1 LSKER
6 GDLYVG
12 TDLDVSSRKPTST
25 RREIPAH
32 HLTTHGVIVGMTG
45 SGKTGLG
52 VVLLEEVLQAG
63 IPALILD
70 PKGDMGN
77 LALRFPDLAA
87 RDFEEWVD
95 PAEAARE
102 GIGTAELAA
111 RTAERWTK
119 GLASSGLGTADVRA
133 FTDGV
138 DVRIFTPGST
148 AGISLNV
155 LGNLSAPKG
164 DAAQDQE
171 ALREEIEG
179 LVSGLL
185 VLAGIDADPITSREH
200 ILLANLVEH
209 AWVQGID
216 LDLATLLMQIQDPPM
231 RRLGVFELDT
241 FFPAKDRMALAMRL
255 NGLVASPSFA
265 AWMQGDPLDMDTLLR
280 APDGRPRASVVY
292 MSHLSETE
300 RQFVV
305 TLLLAKMVTWMRQQ
319 PGTSDLKALVYVDEV
334 FGLAPPTAE
343 PPSKKPMLTIF
354 KQARAHGVGMVISTQ
369 NPVDVDYKLMSNA
382 GTWMIGRL
390 QTERDKARIIDAMR
404 SSSGDVDVAS
414 WSARIGELGKR
425 EFVLKTAR
433 TSQPTLFTSRW
444 AMSFLRG
451 PLTRAELLR
460 LREAGALEGSGGEA
474 GSAESAAAG
483 SGADARSGAG
493 AGAGSGASAGDA
505 PGGAAA
511 VGAAAESTPA
521 TDTAA
526 AKPAPSA
533 APSLAELGHDETLVA
548 PTVSSEARVCYLDP
562 AAPWAREVGAG
573 DRGGSLHAG
582 LALRV
587 KLLFDETKADLRHEE
602 EWEAVL
608 FPLGQDPRV
617 DDAVAVD
624 YDDRDFLAEPV
635 RPAPFV
641 LPPAPVGSADFFR
654 TLKRDLQE
662 HLYRSLTLD
671 LFQNSGLKLY
681 SRAGETEE
689 AFRARCL
696 EAAEQEA
703 DAEAAKLRDRFEKR
717 LKTARQRRDAAARR
731 VRELEVD
738 VGTRRQ
744 HELVSGAGE
753 LLSMFLGGK
762 ARVRALSGA
771 ASRRSQ
777 TRRTQERANSAAEKL
792 EDYENAIATL
802 EDDLAQELEAVWTE
816 WREKAEAIEPFPVPL
831 EKMDIRVED
840 PVLFWAST
848 E

>member
-1 LSKER
+1 MSNER

-12 TDLDVSSRKPTST
+12 LDLDESSRKPTST
-25 RREIPAH
+25 RREIAAR

-77 LALRFPDLAA
+77 LALRFPDLAPE
-87 RDFEEWVD
+87 DFEEWVD

-102 GIGTAELAA
+102 GIDTAELAS

-133 FTDGV
+133 FTEGAE
-138 DVRIFTPGST
+138 VRIFTPGST
-148 AGISLNV
+148 AGIPLNV

-164 DAAQDQE
+164 AAAQDDE

-185 VLAGIDADPITSREH
+185 VLAGIDADPIQSREH

-209 AWVQGID
+209 AWRQSVD

-241 FFPAKDRMALAMRL
+241 FFPAKDRMALALRL

-265 AWMQGDPLDMDTLLR
+265 AWMQGEPLDIDTILR

-305 TLLLAKMVTWMRQQ
+305 TLLLSKMVTWMRQQ
-319 PGTSDLKALVYVDEV
+319 PGTSDLKALIYVDEM
-334 FGLAPPTAE
+334 FGLAPPTGE
-343 PPSKKPMLTIF
+343 PPSKKPLLTIF

-390 QTERDKARIIDAMR
+390 QTERDKARIVDAMR
-404 SSSGDVDVAS
+404 SASGDVDVAS
-414 WSARIGELGKR
+414 WGARIGELGKR

-433 TSQPTLFTSRW
+433 TSRPSLFTSRW

-451 PLTRAELLR
+451 PLTRPELLR
-460 LREAGALEGSGGEA
+460 LRDADGSTDPVTD
-474 GSAESAAAG
+474 AA
-483 SGADARSGAG
+483 SGAPPS
-493 AGAGSGASAGDA
+493 DA
-505 PGGAAA
+505 PA
-511 VGAAAESTPA
+511 SPA
-521 TDTAA
+521 
-526 AKPAPSA
+526 
-533 APSLAELGHDETLVA
+533 LADLAHDETPVA
-548 PTVSSEARVCYLDP
+548 PTISSEARVCYLDP
-562 AAPWAREVGAG
+562 AAPWARDVGAG
-573 DRGGSLHAG
+573 VGDGSLHAG

-587 KLLFDETKADLRHEE
+587 KLLFDDTKADLRHDE

-608 FPLGQDPRV
+608 FPLESDSRV
-617 DDAVAVD
+617 QDAVAVD
-624 YDDRDFLAEPV
+624 YDDRDFLTAPV
-635 RPAPFV
+635 RPAAFV
-641 LPPAPVGSADFFR
+641 LPSVPLQSADYFR
-654 TLKRDLQE
+654 SLKRDLQE
-662 HLYRSLTLD
+662 HLFRSLTLD
-671 LFQNSGLKLY
+671 LFQNRALKLY
-681 SRAGETEE
+681 SRAGESTE

-696 EAAEQEA
+696 EVAESEA
-703 DAEAAKLRDRFEKR
+703 DAAAAKLRDRFESR
-717 LKTARQRRDAAARR
+717 VNTARGRRDQAARR

-744 HELVSGAGE
+744 QELVSGAGE

-762 ARVRALSGA
+762 ARARTLSGV

-792 EDYENAIATL
+792 EGYENAIATL
-802 EDDLAQELEAVWTE
+802 EDELSKELEKVWEE
-816 WREKAEAIEPFPVPL
+816 WREKAVAIEPFPVPL

-840 PVLFWAST
+840 PVVFWAPT
-848 E
+848 A

>member
-1 LSKER
+1 MSSDR

-12 TDLDVSSRKPTST
+12 IDLDESSRKPTST
-25 RREIPAH
+25 RREIAAH

-87 RDFEEWVD
+87 EDFEEWVD

-102 GIGTAELAA
+102 GIDTAELAA
-111 RTAERWTK
+111 RTADRWTK
-119 GLASSGLGTADVRA
+119 GLAASGLGPADVRA
-133 FTDGV
+133 FTDGAE
-138 DVRIFTPGST
+138 VRILTPGST
-148 AGISLNV
+148 AGIPLNV

-164 DAAQDQE
+164 DAARDAE

-209 AWVQGID
+209 AWGQAID
-216 LDLATLLMQIQDPPM
+216 LDLAALLMQIQDPPM
-231 RRLGVFELDT
+231 RRLGVFEMDA

-265 AWMQGDPLDMDTLLR
+265 AWMQGEPLDIDNLLR

-305 TLLLAKMVTWMRQQ
+305 TLLLSKMVTWMRQQ

-382 GTWMIGRL
+382 GVWMIGRL

-404 SSSGDVDVAS
+404 SASGDVDVAS
-414 WSARIGELGKR
+414 WGARIGELGKR
-425 EFVLKTAR
+425 EFVMKTAR
-433 TSQPTLFTSRW
+433 TSQPALFTSRW

-451 PLTRAELLR
+451 PLTRPELLR
-460 LREAGALEGSGGEA
+460 LREADALQSP
-474 GSAESAAAG
+474 
-483 SGADARSGAG
+483 DV
-493 AGAGSGASAGDA
+493 
-505 PGGAAA
+505 GGAAG
-511 VGAAAESTPA
+511 GAAQAAEPVASASA
-521 TDTAA
+521 T
-526 AKPAPSA
+526 
-533 APSLAELGHDETLVA
+533 LADLAHDETPA
-548 PTVSSEARVCYLDP
+548 PPVVSSEARVCYLNP
-562 AAPWAREVGAG
+562 AAPWAREIGAG
-573 DRGGSLHAG
+573 SGGGSLHAG

-587 KLLFDETKADLRHEE
+587 KLLFDDTKADLRHDE

-608 FPLGQDPRV
+608 FPLGQDSRV
-617 DDAVAVD
+617 QDAVAVD
-624 YDDRDFLAEPV
+624 YDDRDFLAVPI

-641 LPPAPVGSADFFR
+641 LPAADVQSADYFR
-654 TLKRDLQE
+654 SLKRDLQE
-662 HLYRSLTLD
+662 HLFRSLAFD
-671 LFQNSGLKLY
+671 LFRNAALKLY

-696 EAAEQEA
+696 EAAEQAA
-703 DAEAAKLRDRFEKR
+703 DAEAAKLRGR
-717 LKTARQRRDAAARR
+717 LESRVKTARERRDQAARR

-777 TRRTQERANSAAEKL
+777 TRRTQERANSAAGKL
-792 EDYENAIATL
+792 EDYENAITTL
-802 EDDLAQELEAVWTE
+802 EDELSEELEKVWDE
-816 WREKAEAIEPFPVPL
+816 WREKGDEVEPFPVPL

-840 PVLFWAST
+840 PVLFWAAI

>member
-1 LSKER
+1 MSKER
-6 GDLYVG
+6 GNLYVG
-12 TDLDVSSRKPTST
+12 IDLDESTRKPTST
-25 RREIPAH
+25 RREIEAH

-87 RDFEEWVD
+87 EDFEEWVD

-102 GIGTAELAA
+102 GIGPAELAA
-111 RTAERWTK
+111 RTAERWTR
-119 GLASSGLGTADVRA
+119 GLAGSGLGPADVRA
-133 FTDGV
+133 FKEGA

-148 AGISLNV
+148 AGIPLNV
-155 LGNLSAPKG
+155 LGDLSAPKG

-171 ALREEIEG
+171 TLREEIEG

-209 AWVQGID
+209 AWSRGID
-216 LDLATLLMQIQDPPM
+216 LDLGTLLMQIQDPPM
-231 RRLGVFELDT
+231 RRMGVFELDT
-241 FFPAKDRMALAMRL
+241 FFPAKDRTALAMRL

-265 AWMQGDPLDMDTLLR
+265 AWMQGDPLDVNTLLW

-292 MSHLSETE
+292 MSHLTETE

-305 TLLLAKMVTWMRQQ
+305 TLLLSKMVTWMRQQ

-390 QTERDKARIIDAMR
+390 QTERDKARIIEAMR
-404 SSSGDVDVAS
+404 SASGDVDVTS
-414 WSARIGELGKR
+414 WGARIGELGKR

-433 TSQPTLFTSRW
+433 TSQPALFTSRW

-451 PLTRAELLR
+451 PLTRPELLR
-460 LREAGALEGSGGEA
+460 LRET
-474 GSAESAAAG
+474 
-483 SGADARSGAG
+483 DTQQ
-493 AGAGSGASAGDA
+493 
-505 PGGAAA
+505 GAAA
-511 VGAAAESTPA
+511 GAAAENRTAEGSGVGPGGASAFAGGGAADHVSSATPG
-521 TDTAA
+521 
-526 AKPAPSA
+526 
-533 APSLAELGHDETLVA
+533 LADLAHDETPVA
-548 PTVSSEARVCYLDP
+548 PTVSSEARVCYLNP

-573 DRGGSLHAG
+573 PGGGSLHAG

-587 KLLFDETKADLRHEE
+587 KLLFDETKADLRHDE

-608 FPLGQDPRV
+608 FPLEPNSSVQ
-617 DDAVAVD
+617 DAVAVD
-624 YDDRDFLAEPV
+624 YDDRDFLAAPV
-635 RPAPFV
+635 QPAPFV
-641 LPPAPVGSADFFR
+641 LPSVDVQSADYFR
-654 TLKRDLQE
+654 SLKRDLQE

-671 LFQNSGLKLY
+671 LFRNSALKLY

-689 AFRARCL
+689 VFRARCV
-696 EAAEQEA
+696 EAAEEA
-703 DAEAAKLRDRFEKR
+703 ADGEAAKLRDRFESR
-717 LKTARQRRDAAARR
+717 LKTARERRDGAARR

-744 HELVSGAGE
+744 HELVTGAGE

-792 EDYENAIATL
+792 EDYESAIATL
-802 EDDLAQELEAVWTE
+802 EDDLSQELEKLWSE
-816 WREKAEAIEPFPVPL
+816 WREKADAIEPFPVPL

-840 PVLFWAST
+840 PVLFWASVD
-848 E
+848 

>member
-1 LSKER
+1 MSNER

-12 TDLDVSSRKPTST
+12 IDLDESSRKPTST
-25 RREIPAH
+25 RREIAAH

-77 LALRFPDLAA
+77 LALRFPELAA
-87 RDFEEWVD
+87 ADFEEWVD

-102 GIGTAELAA
+102 GIDTAELAA

-119 GLASSGLGTADVRA
+119 GLAGSGLSPADVRA
-133 FTDGV
+133 FTDGAE
-138 DVRIFTPGST
+138 VRIFTPGST
-148 AGISLNV
+148 AGIPLNV

-164 DAAQDQE
+164 NAARDQE

-209 AWVQGID
+209 AWGQDID
-216 LDLATLLMQIQDPPM
+216 LDLAALLMQIQDPPM

-241 FFPAKDRMALAMRL
+241 FFPAKDRTALAMRL

-265 AWMQGDPLDMDTLLR
+265 AWMQGEPLDMDTLLR

-292 MSHLSETE
+292 MSHLTETE

-305 TLLLAKMVTWMRQQ
+305 TLLLSKMVTWMRQQ

-390 QTERDKARIIDAMR
+390 QTERDKARIVEAMR
-404 SSSGDVDVAS
+404 SASGDVDVAS
-414 WSARIGELGKR
+414 WGARIGELGKR

-433 TSQPTLFTSRW
+433 TSQPALFTSRW

-451 PLTRAELLR
+451 PLTRPELLR
-460 LREAGALEGSGGEA
+460 LREADEARGPASPAAEAAPAGAAPA
-474 GSAESAAAG
+474 GSAGSGSGPGSAPAGSPAAGAAAG
-483 SGADARSGAG
+483 PAGRSL
-493 AGAGSGASAGDA
+493 ASA
-505 PGGAAA
+505 
-511 VGAAAESTPA
+511 SPA
-521 TDTAA
+521 
-526 AKPAPSA
+526 
-533 APSLAELGHDETLVA
+533 LADLPHDETPVA

-562 AAPWAREVGAG
+562 AAPWAREIGAG
-573 DRGGSLHAG
+573 AGGGSLNAG
-582 LALRV
+582 LAFRV
-587 KLLFDETKADLRHEE
+587 KLLFDETKADLRHDQ

-608 FPLGQDPRV
+608 FPLESDSRV
-617 DDAVAVD
+617 QDAVAVD
-624 YDDRDFLAEPV
+624 YDDRDFLAAPV

-641 LPPAPVGSADFFR
+641 LPSADVQSADYFR
-654 TLKRDLQE
+654 SLKRDLQD
-662 HLYRSLTLD
+662 HLYGSLTLD
-671 LFQNSGLKLY
+671 LFRNPALKLY
-681 SRAGETEE
+681 SRAGETAE

-696 EAAEQEA
+696 EAAEQAA
-703 DAEAAKLRDRFEKR
+703 DAEAAKLRDRFESR
-717 LKTARQRRDAAARR
+717 LKTARERRDGAARR

-744 HELVSGAGE
+744 QELVSGAGE

-792 EDYENAIATL
+792 EDYENAITTL
-802 EDDLAQELEAVWTE
+802 EDDLARELENVWAE
-816 WREKAEAIEPFPVPL
+816 WREKAAAIEPFPVPL

-840 PVLFWAST
+840 PVLFWAPM

>member
-1 LSKER
+1 MSTER

-12 TDLDVSSRKPTST
+12 IDLDESSRKPTST
-25 RREIPAH
+25 RREIAAH

-63 IPALILD
+63 VPALILD

-77 LALRFPDLAA
+77 LALRFPELAA
-87 RDFEEWVD
+87 ADFEEWVD

-102 GIGTAELAA
+102 GIDTAELAA

-119 GLASSGLGTADVRA
+119 GLAGSGLGPADVRA
-133 FTDGV
+133 FTDGAE
-138 DVRIFTPGST
+138 VRIFTPGST
-148 AGISLNV
+148 AGIPLNV
-155 LGNLSAPKG
+155 LGDLSAPKG
-164 DAAQDQE
+164 DAAEDQE

-185 VLAGIDADPITSREH
+185 VLAGIEADPITSREH

-209 AWVQGID
+209 AWGRDVD

-241 FFPAKDRMALAMRL
+241 FFPAKDRTALAMRL

-265 AWMQGDPLDMDTLLR
+265 AWMQGEPLAMDTLLR

-305 TLLLAKMVTWMRQQ
+305 TLLLSKMVTWMRQQ
-319 PGTSDLKALVYVDEV
+319 PGTPDLKALVYVDEV

-369 NPVDVDYKLMSNA
+369 NPVDLDYKLMSNA

-390 QTERDKARIIDAMR
+390 QTERDKARIVEAMR
-404 SSSGDVDVAS
+404 SASGDVDVAS
-414 WSARIGELGKR
+414 WGARIGELGKR
-425 EFVLKTAR
+425 EFVMKTAR
-433 TSQPTLFTSRW
+433 TSQPALFTSRW

-451 PLTRAELLR
+451 PLTRPELLR
-460 LREAGALEGSGGEA
+460 LREADEA
-474 GSAESAAAG
+474 RGTGVDPAAA
-483 SGADARSGAG
+483 
-493 AGAGSGASAGDA
+493 
-505 PGGAAA
+505 P
-511 VGAAAESTPA
+511 TPA
-521 TDTAA
+521 SPD
-526 AKPAPSA
+526 
-533 APSLAELGHDETLVA
+533 LADLAHDETPVA

-562 AAPWAREVGAG
+562 AAPWAREIGAG
-573 DRGGSLHAG
+573 AVGGSLNAG
-582 LALRV
+582 LAFRV
-587 KLLFDETKADLRHEE
+587 KILFDETKADLRHDE

-608 FPLGQDPRV
+608 FPLESGSRV
-617 DDAVAVD
+617 QDAVAVD

-641 LPPAPVGSADFFR
+641 LPSADVQSADYFR
-654 TLKRDLQE
+654 SLKRDLQE
-662 HLYRSLTLD
+662 HLYGSLTLD
-671 LFQNSGLKLY
+671 LFQNSALKLY

-696 EAAEQEA
+696 EAAEDAA
-703 DAEAAKLRDRFEKR
+703 DADAAKLRDRFESR
-717 LKTARQRRDAAARR
+717 LKTARERRDAAARR

-802 EDDLAQELEAVWTE
+802 EDDLSQELENVWAE
-816 WREKAEAIEPFPVPL
+816 WREKAAAVEPFPVPL
-831 EKMDIRVED
+831 EKMDVRVED
-840 PVLFWAST
+840 PVLFWAPIG
-848 E
+848 

>member
-1 LSKER
+1 MSNAR

-12 TDLDVSSRKPTST
+12 IDLDESSRRPTSD

-52 VVLLEEVLQAG
+52 VVLLEEVLDAG

-77 LALRFPDLAA
+77 LALRFPDLAP
-87 RDFEEWVD
+87 RDFEPWVD

-102 GIGTAELAA
+102 GVGTAELAA
-111 RTAERWTK
+111 RTADRWTK
-119 GLASSGLGTADVRA
+119 GLAASGLGPADVRA
-133 FTDGV
+133 FADGAE
-138 DVRIFTPGST
+138 VRIFTPGST
-148 AGISLNV
+148 AGIPLNV
-155 LGNLSAPKG
+155 LGDLSAPKAG
-164 DAAQDQE
+164 AAQDQE
-171 ALREEIEG
+171 TLREEIEG

-185 VLAGIDADPITSREH
+185 VLAGIDADPVTSREH

-209 AWVQGID
+209 AWGQGID
-216 LDLATLLMQIQDPPM
+216 LDLSSLLMQIQDPPM

-241 FFPAKDRMALAMRL
+241 FFPPKDRMALAMRL

-265 AWMQGDPLDMDTLLR
+265 AWLQGEPLDMDSLLR
-280 APDGRPRASVVY
+280 TPDGRPRASVVY

-305 TLLLAKMVTWMRQQ
+305 TLLLSKMVTWMRRQ

-404 SSSGDVDVAS
+404 SASGDVDVAS
-414 WSARIGELGKR
+414 WGARIGELGKR
-425 EFVLKTAR
+425 EFVMKTAR
-433 TSQPTLFTSRW
+433 TSQPSLFTSRW

-451 PLTRAELLR
+451 PLTRPELLR
-460 LREAGALEGSGGEA
+460 LREADAPGTPVTAPASAASTAVGSGVGT
-474 GSAESAAAG
+474 
-483 SGADARSGAG
+483 SGAG
-493 AGAGSGASAGDA
+493 AAAPEAST
-505 PGGAAA
+505 
-511 VGAAAESTPA
+511 AE
-521 TDTAA
+521 
-526 AKPAPSA
+526 APSSGSPA
-533 APSLAELGHDETLVA
+533 LADLADDETLVA

-562 AAPWAREVGAG
+562 AAPWARELGAG
-573 DRGGSLHAG
+573 SGNGGLRAG
-582 LALRV
+582 LAFRV
-587 KLLFDETKADLRHEE
+587 KLLFDETKADLRHDQ

-608 FPLGQDPRV
+608 FPLRPDSSVQ
-617 DDAVAVD
+617 DAVAVD
-624 YDDRDFLAEPV
+624 YDDRDFLAAPA

-641 LPPAPVGSADFFR
+641 LPSVPVESADYFR
-654 TLKRDLQE
+654 SLKRDLQE
-662 HLYRSLTLD
+662 HLYRSLTFD
-671 LFQNSGLKLY
+671 LFRNGDLKLY

-696 EAAEQEA
+696 KAAEDAA
-703 DAEAAKLRDRFEKR
+703 DAEAAKLRERFERR
-717 LKTARQRRDAAARR
+717 LNTARERRDQAERR

-792 EDYENAIATL
+792 EDYENAIAAL
-802 EDDLAQELEAVWTE
+802 EDDLAQELEKVWEE
-816 WREKAEAIEPFPVPL
+816 WREKAEAVEPFPVPL

-840 PVLFWAST
+840 PVLFWAAAD
-848 E
+848 

>member
-1 LSKER
+1 MSKER

-12 TDLDVSSRKPTST
+12 IDLDESSRKPTST
-25 RREIPAH
+25 RREVEAH

-52 VVLLEEVLQAG
+52 VVLLEEILQAG

-87 RDFEEWVD
+87 ADFEEWVD

-102 GIGTAELAA
+102 GITTPELAA

-119 GLASSGLGTADVRA
+119 GLAGSGLGPAEVRA
-133 FTDGV
+133 FTEGAE
-138 DVRIFTPGST
+138 VRIFTPGST
-148 AGISLNV
+148 AGIPMNV
-155 LGNLSAPKG
+155 LGDLSAPKG
-164 DAAQDQE
+164 DAARDQE
-171 ALREEIEG
+171 TLREEIEG

-209 AWVQGID
+209 AWSQGID

-231 RRLGVFELDT
+231 RRMGVFELDT
-241 FFPAKDRMALAMRL
+241 FFPAKDRTALAMRL

-265 AWMQGDPLDMDTLLR
+265 AWMQGEPLDMDTLLW

-292 MSHLSETE
+292 MSHLTETE

-305 TLLLAKMVTWMRQQ
+305 TLLLSKMVTWMRQQ

-390 QTERDKARIIDAMR
+390 QTERDKARIIEAMR
-404 SSSGDVDVAS
+404 SASGDVDVTS
-414 WSARIGELGKR
+414 WGARIGELGKR

-433 TSQPTLFTSRW
+433 TSKPALFTSRW

-451 PLTRAELLR
+451 PLTRPELLR
-460 LREAGALEGSGGEA
+460 LREADTLQSP
-474 GSAESAAAG
+474 AAG
-483 SGADARSGAG
+483 AAPADAT
-493 AGAGSGASAGDA
+493 
-505 PGGAAA
+505 PA
-511 VGAAAESTPA
+511 VGAAAVPAAEPA
-521 TDTAA
+521 TSTSPD
-526 AKPAPSA
+526 
-533 APSLAELGHDETLVA
+533 LADLADDETLME
-548 PTVSSEARVCYLDP
+548 PTVSSEARACYLNP

-573 DRGGSLHAG
+573 PIGGSLHAG

-587 KLLFDETKADLRHEE
+587 KLLFDETKADLRHDV

-608 FPLGQDPRV
+608 FPLEPNASVQ
-617 DDAVAVD
+617 DAVAVD
-624 YDDRDFLAEPV
+624 YDDRDFLAAPV
-635 RPAPFV
+635 KPAPFV
-641 LPPAPVGSADFFR
+641 LPSVDVQSADYFR
-654 TLKRDLQE
+654 SLKRDLQE

-671 LFQNSGLKLY
+671 LLRNPALKLY

-689 AFRARCL
+689 VFRARCM
-696 EAAEQEA
+696 EAAEEA
-703 DAEAAKLRDRFEKR
+703 ADGEAAKLRDRFERR
-717 LKTARQRRDAAARR
+717 LKTARERRDGAARR
-731 VRELEVD
+731 ARELEVD

-744 HELVSGAGE
+744 NELVRGAGE

-792 EDYENAIATL
+792 EGYENAIATL
-802 EDDLAQELEAVWTE
+802 EDDLSRELEEVWSE
-816 WREKAEAIEPFPVPL
+816 WREKADAIEPFQVPL

-840 PVLFWAST
+840 PVLFWASVD
-848 E
+848 